1 MHCPDA
7 FSQLFQQRYR
17 DKYGDGFILPVNKTK
32 LHVFYRPASAGLMG
46 QEFIQQMGELPNV
59 AVCKA
64 NRDKLRPLIEAC
76 QNDLEAYNRFVSLNP
91 KKKAALEGL
100 LLLPMPLWPEALN
113 AELESIKSRVGYGLL
128 LITLDELLPNSAMPA
143 HQTHQ
148 NVYPAMW
155 SLR

>member
-1 MHCPDA
+1 MGGADPAINQNRSLMHCPDA

-91 KKKAALEGL
+91 KKKQ
-100 LLLPMPLWPEALN
+100 
-113 AELESIKSRVGYGLL
+113 
-128 LITLDELLPNSAMPA
+128 
-143 HQTHQ
+143 H
-148 NVYPAMW
+148 
-155 SLR
+155 